1 MKQRNWLIGI
11 AGPSCAG
18 KSTLA
23 HWLAKRLPAGI
34 LPIDA
39 YYRPL
44 DHLSLDERAKVNF
57 DAPETIDDQLLVE
70 QLTMLASGMALD
82 HPVYDFAKHTRK
94 PEKVHLEAQDFI
106 LIEGLFTLHWEA
118 VRRLLSA
125 SVYITAGD
133 GICLTRRIDRDQ
145 RERGRTES
153 SVRTQYH
160 DTVSPMRHEYVE
172 PTARFAD
179 LILSGTD
186 PIEVNGEK
194 TRELV
199 LRVSNIRKNSEATVA
214 R

>member
-44 DHLSLDERAKVNF
+44 DHLSLEERGKVNF
-57 DAPETIDDQLLVE
+57 DAPETIDNELLVE
-70 QLTMLASGMALD
+70 QLRLLGSGVALD

-94 PEKVHLEAQDFI
+94 PETVHLEAQPFI

-118 VRRLLSA
+118 VRRLLAA
-125 SVYITAGD
+125 SVYITAVD

-153 SVRTQYH
+153 SVRTQYE
-160 DTVSPMRHEYVE
+160 DTVSPMRYEYVE
-172 PTARFAD
+172 PTAQFAD
-179 LILSGTD
+179 LMLNGTD

-194 TRELV
+194 TLELV
-199 LRVSNIRKNSEATVA
+199 RQVTDIRENSEAVVA